1 MLILNVIKELRMEF
15 FAMLLDDPVVAA
27 GVVVIVST
35 TFIIGYIAYYF
46 IKNVINS
53 KPR

>member
-1 MLILNVIKELRMEF
+1 MEF
-15 FAMLLDDPVVAA
+15 FSMLLNDPVVAA
-27 GVVVIVST
+27 GVAVIVST
-35 TFIIGYIAYYF
+35 TCIISYIAYYF

>member
-27 GVVVIVST
+27 GVAVIVST